1 MQGYNLM
8 ENDARI
14 RRRKRICRN
23 AADILMYINIKSH
36 DVDDDIQRTGFSKVS
51 VLPRSTDVG
60 PQQGKSIL
68 GKNGKR
74 TIKLWKMARHGF
86 FVYFSLK
93 NETMDC
99 NCITASD

>member
-74 TIKLWKMARHGF
+74 TIKL
-86 FVYFSLK
+86 
-93 NETMDC
+93 
-99 NCITASD
+99 